1 MYRVQLVK
9 MVSEHLRC
17 GAILKQEE
25 EEERSLQGKK
35 EVDQFHLFEPQIFLI
50 FFFFLTG
57 GSL

>member
-1 MYRVQLVK
+1 MK

-17 GAILKQEE
+17 GAILKKEEE

-50 FFFFLTG
+50 FFFFDG